1 MKIVTANPSY
11 IIDKEL
17 NIGQDN
23 WDASEH
29 LALGQISMEKLF
41 KTVSL
46 EPNGQAL
53 ELPLAE

>member
-1 MKIVTANPSY
+1 MKIITATPSY
-11 IIDKEL
+11 IIDDVL

-41 KTVSL
+41 KTVAL
-46 EPNGQAL
+46 EPNRKA
-53 ELPLAE
+53 